1 MWWNGPGGY
10 MYGGWWMMPLL
21 GLICMIIFLYVASRI
36 FGSGGGFCGR
46 HEQQGNQTNT
56 DELKL
61 EIRELREDIKS
72 LKENK
77 DQKENAL

>member
-1 MWWNGPGGY
+1 MWWYGSEGY
-10 MYGGWWMMPLL
+10 MNGGWWMMPLF
-21 GLICMIIFLYVASRI
+21 GLFCMITFMYVASRI
-36 FGSGGGFCGR
+36 FSSGGGFCGR

-56 DELKL
+56 DELRR

-77 DQKENAL
+77 D